1 MQVFS
6 RAALGSSLGFLSK
19 SSRLPAVIVR
29 AGSSG
34 AATRPTLKR
43 VRHIMVSKD
52 KEDVIS
58 HAEKELA
65 ASGKD
70 KSHVFAS
77 LARQASECA
86 TARVGGDLGWLQRG
100 TYFPSFEDVVQQ
112 TEVGSIAR
120 ATTPRGLHLL
130 LVEGERPESVVEQM
144 YPQELAEIMQNPAA
158 LEEGIQFIDVR
169 EEWEHEE
176 ANLGP
181 RFKLMPLSQASK
193 WIPTVTQELDP
204 SKHTVCLCHHGIRSM
219 QMSNFLVQQGFQQV
233 SNVVGGIDAYSKN
246 VDPSVPEY

>member
-1 MQVFS
+1 MNRS
-6 RAALGSSLGFLSK
+6 T
-19 SSRLPAVIVR
+19 SSRVPTAVVR
-29 AGSSG
+29 AGSSN

-43 VRHIMVSKD
+43 VRHIMVSQD
-52 KEDVIS
+52 KEAVIS
-58 HAEKELA
+58 LAEKELA
-65 ASGKD
+65 GLGKD

-77 LARQASECA
+77 LAKQYSECG
-86 TARVGGDLGWLQRG
+86 TAKMGGDLGWLQRG
-100 TYFPSFEDVVQQ
+100 TYFPSFEKVVQQ
-112 TEVGSIAR
+112 TPVGSIAR
-120 ATTPRGLHLL
+120 ATTMRGLHLL

-144 YPQELAEIMQNPAA
+144 HVQELAEIMQNPAA

-181 RFKLMPLSQASK
+181 RFKLMPLSQASN
-193 WIPTVTQELDP
+193 WMPQVTQVLDP
-204 SKHTVCLCHHGIRSM
+204 SKHTVCLCHHGVRSM
-219 QMSNFLVQQGFQQV
+219 QMSNFLVQQGFEQV